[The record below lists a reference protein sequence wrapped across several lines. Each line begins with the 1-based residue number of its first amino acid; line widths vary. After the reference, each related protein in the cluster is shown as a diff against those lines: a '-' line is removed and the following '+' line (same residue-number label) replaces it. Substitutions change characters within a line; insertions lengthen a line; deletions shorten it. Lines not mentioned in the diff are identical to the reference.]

1 MFIFLIRALELAIR
15 HKRQLEEV
23 LNARAKYLHTI
34 NKNETNQNFLT
45 HIENISMPQLT
56 NEVSNFIKISI
67 TFNDFMLLKNIFI
80 SGK

>member
-1 MFIFLIRALELAIR
+1 MFIFLIRALELALR

-23 LNARAKYLHTI
+23 LNAREKYLRTI
-34 NKNETNQNFLT
+34 NKNETNQSFLT
-45 HIENISMPQLT
+45 HVENNSMPQLT
-56 NEVSNFIKISI
+56 NKASNFIKISI